1 MSTTHLTNETITEKW
16 DSIIEALA
24 PEEVLNEIFCYL
36 SKDDKQEFIEHVE
49 QMYNLE
55 L

>member
-1 MSTTHLTNETITEKW
+1 MTNKAITEKW
-16 DSIIEALA
+16 DSMVEMLGS
-24 PEEVLNEIFCYL
+24 EEVLNEISCYL

-49 QMYNLE
+49 QMYDLE

>member
-1 MSTTHLTNETITEKW
+1 MTTTRMTNETIIEKW
-16 DSIIEALA
+16 DSIIEMLG
-24 PEEVLNEIFCYL
+24 PEEALNEIFCYL

-49 QMYNLE
+49 QMYDLE

>member
-1 MSTTHLTNETITEKW
+1 MTNETITEKW
-16 DSIIEALA
+16 NSMVEMLGS
-24 PEEVLNEIFCYL
+24 EEVLNEIFCYL

-49 QMYNLE
+49 QMYDLG